1 MEASVSTKPKAK
13 SDAIETVETAAQK
26 AADATAPVNA
36 AAEAN
41 VEASA
46 KTAEK
51 SAAIAKQQAEK
62 ATARTTAG
70 LDDLSAATR
79 NACQTWLQST
89 DTLAKGFQRVNKSML
104 SFAQYS
110 FDANLNAARQLMSC
124 ASVNEAMEIQA
135 SHLKSSL
142 DSLLAESSK
151 VSEIASS
158 AMTDAFAPIESEL
171 KGRFEKLWKPLAA

>member
-1 MEASVSTKPKAK
+1 MSTKPKAK

-26 AADATAPVNA
+26 AADATAPVKA
-36 AAEAN
+36 AAQAS
-41 VEASA
+41 VEAAA

-51 SAAIAKQQAEK
+51 SVAVAKQRAEE
-62 ATARTTAG
+62 ASARTAAG
-70 LDDLSAATR
+70 LEDMSTATR
-79 NACQTWLQST
+79 NAYQSWLQST
-89 DTLAKGFQRVNKSML
+89 DTLAKGFERVNKSML
-104 SFAQYS
+104 SFAQYA